1 MSKFRDILNFQI
13 TPRRKKDKPPK
24 LPPSSRRID
33 FDIYLVLLIL
43 AGPFGMVYFLF
54 MSRKVRLR
62 RMQQLFKCIRM
73 IVQNN
78 SPLAPGLKMMA
89 LDARDY
95 RVRKVLTN
103 LCSELEQGK
112 SLADAMDRYR
122 SVFQPRYVDLIRI
135 GERTGRM
142 GSTLDQIITSIEHR
156 LDTMRGM
163 MLNSVY
169 ILIVCG
175 VQFTIASFL
184 IAKVLPVF
192 QEIFSNFGA
201 VPYYSNA
208 LINVAQFLN
217 DHILSILFFI
227 LVMMMFV
234 AFLAVL
240 CGFSSA
246 LRNAFSH
253 ILISI
258 PLIGRMVRVGQ
269 LQRISEAVEECV
281 QAGLP
286 IDKVFRDVSEMRL
299 MGLHRIEME
308 RLAGMLESGHSL
320 KDTLAAANGLFDHRF
335 RVVLGLGD
343 YTGNLAEACS
353 RLKELY
359 RLELTLRTAVASDA
373 MLPAYAILG
382 GAINLWILVSTYG
395 MIFGLSDV
403 LVGSL

>member
-163 MLNSVY
+163 S
-169 ILIVCG
+169 
-175 VQFTIASFL
+175 
-184 IAKVLPVF
+184 
-192 QEIFSNFGA
+192 
-201 VPYYSNA
+201 
-208 LINVAQFLN
+208 
-217 DHILSILFFI
+217 
-227 LVMMMFV
+227 
-234 AFLAVL
+234 
-240 CGFSSA
+240 
-246 LRNAFSH
+246 
-253 ILISI
+253 
-258 PLIGRMVRVGQ
+258 
-269 LQRISEAVEECV
+269 
-281 QAGLP
+281 
-286 IDKVFRDVSEMRL
+286 
-299 MGLHRIEME
+299 
-308 RLAGMLESGHSL
+308 
-320 KDTLAAANGLFDHRF
+320 
-335 RVVLGLGD
+335 
-343 YTGNLAEACS
+343 
-353 RLKELY
+353 
-359 RLELTLRTAVASDA
+359 
-373 MLPAYAILG
+373 
-382 GAINLWILVSTYG
+382 
-395 MIFGLSDV
+395 
-403 LVGSL
+403 